1 MDKQPLSDLACLVP
15 ASRPIMVRQ
24 PLPRMLGR
32 TLNASVWRL
41 HLACADSEIA
51 LRICN
56 VALQSRLQLEKKLLP
71 NCRRGTSTPMQRCG
85 WPSAR
90 TAWETRVIVG
100 ITCMPLHVGLY
111 CTLCRWA
118 GGKGDMLERVSS
130 HTIPLPYCVPRRIR
144 QLFEL
149 HPGGRT
155 ASPLACPW
163 LCLQDPRA
171 SAGAVYAPDLCA
183 LGAKKACRK
192 LLQPGG

>member
-24 PLPRMLGR
+24 PYLGC
-32 TLNASVWRL
+32 LENAKCQC
-41 HLACADSEIA
+41 LATAPSLCRFGNRAANLQCCFAKQIA
-51 LRICN
+51 
-56 VALQSRLQLEKKLLP
+56 AEKKLLP

-144 QLFEL
+144 QLLNYILEEGPHLLSHVLGSVFKIPGRVQEL
-149 HPGGRT
+149 SMPQI
-155 ASPLACPW
+155 SVLW
-163 LCLQDPRA
+163 VQK
-171 SAGAVYAPDLCA
+171 SMSQ
-183 LGAKKACRK
+183 